1 MRTVILAASLL
12 ALTSDSAS
20 SQDRFFPPGDLL
32 EGSGVGVKSPAI
44 FLPGIRF
51 PLEEG
56 PAFANSP
63 FYGVG
68 GQRGSKGDT
77 CDKANFSYPWRDN
90 FCESRKADLALC
102 QSGGHQGQDIRPA
115 TCELN
120 HYWVVAVDDGVIVQV
135 GRFSVT
141 LQNAAGTL
149 YRYVHLG
156 DVVVKELDK
165 VSRGDRIGKVSNHW
179 VDDLPMHLHFD
190 VKDTLVADGKARAV
204 FVPPYS
210 SLVASY
216 VELMDHP
223 GGK

>member
-1 MRTVILAASLL
+1 MRTAILAACLL
-12 ALTSDSAS
+12 TLTSGSALS
-20 SQDRFFPPGDLL
+20 ENRFFAPGDLL
-32 EGSGVGVKSPAI
+32 EGSGIGVKSKAI

-56 PAFANSP
+56 PAFANSQ

-68 GQRGSKGDT
+68 GQRGNAGDT

-90 FCESRKADLALC
+90 FCEFRKADLPLC
-102 QSGGHQGQDIRPA
+102 QAGGHQGQDIRPA

-120 HYWVVAVDDGVIVQV
+120 RYWAVAVDDGVIVQV

-141 LQNAAGTL
+141 LQNSAGTL

-156 DVVVKELDK
+156 DVAVKELDK

-179 VDDLPMHLHFD
+179 VGDLPMHLHFD
-190 VKDTLVADGKARAV
+190 VKDTVTVDGKAKPV

-216 VELMDHP
+216 VELMDRP
-223 GGK
+223 GGN